1 MFGTKRGAAEKKNEI
16 EMAERT
22 KNLNCDRFR
31 PPPLPIFNNV
41 VESRGVRG
49 SEIEKSLSDIFVAKP
64 DREGSEG
71 CNNPAVTKRDTKP
84 PASDTDSA
92 IRRFIVVIK
101 TTVAIPAM
109 LAGWGSRYYSGCG
122 TKEAWINR

>member
-1 MFGTKRGAAEKKNEI
+1 M
-16 EMAERT
+16 
-22 KNLNCDRFR
+22 
-31 PPPLPIFNNV
+31 
-41 VESRGVRG
+41 RG
-49 SEIEKSLSDIFVAKP
+49 SEIEKSLGDVFVAKP
-64 DREGSEG
+64 DREGGEG

-109 LAGWGSRYYSGCG
+109 PDGGVDIIQGVEQKKLGLIG
-122 TKEAWINR
+122 N

>member
-1 MFGTKRGAAEKKNEI
+1 
-16 EMAERT
+16 MAERT

-31 PPPLPIFNNV
+31 PPLPIFNNV

-49 SEIEKSLSDIFVAKP
+49 SEIEKSLGDVFVAKP
-64 DREGSEG
+64 DRKGSEG

-109 LAGWGSRYYSGCG
+109 LAGRGSRYYSGCG